1 MATTNPTGLRI
12 PEQAPPSGNSFFL
25 DDKKLAAWARELPV
39 ANVGE
44 TARKLFQTL
53 RSFNKTEL
61 ESSKRILCAEQLREP
76 LGYVSSNLN
85 KHYTGVRFPLS
96 EKAHK
101 IANLNRELHS
111 GMATAYKAAIVDLL
125 MESRGSPDTTQLT
138 LAIHRCISY
147 LSRVILLSVLVYDSY
162 PKRTWRELH
171 TLHRLASRYGIGS
184 YTIEDKLETSAI
196 RSNIDEMYRRCLL
209 FSLSSPY
216 KMRQRENL
224 QLFDT
229 LLEWSRYTLIR
240 PYDDAPEEYTITI
253 HQDADLAPTHET
265 RIEQT
270 DSKYLQILD
279 VTPLLSSLR
288 DLFIDKADE
297 APSLYGTKEL
307 SKSLIRQLLMLWS
320 KAQKRAFVRTK
331 LNFELRVAVGLRS
344 VYKLIMLGDEPIQA
358 DDKSVEDGTWIETQ
372 FAQGGELKVSEHFT
386 LMPMDVAAYN
396 PRRGDFEEFGPN
408 STEYSSFELP
418 QEDEVKIWEDNEK
431 SQLDNATSLFHT
443 INESAGGYCLDWRG
457 KKIPKIQVGEL
468 IGVQS
473 AMSATQFGVGIV
485 RWMRSS
491 DQDSMRVGVQM
502 IAPNALAITAADP
515 EHKTKKSDECLLL
528 PEVGTSGQPTSF
540 ICAAQAFDIG
550 RIVSIDNGEESKDI
564 KLTRL
569 LESSGSISQY
579 QFIYLDDAAA
589 ASEDEKDDETGNDS
603 DFDSLWSTLT

>member
-12 PEQAPPSGNSFFL
+12 PEQAPASGNSYFL
-25 DDKKLAAWARELPV
+25 DEKQLAKWAKELPV

-44 TARKLFQTL
+44 TSRKLFQTL

-61 ESSKRILCAEQLREP
+61 ASAKRILCTEQLRQP
-76 LGYVSSNLN
+76 LSYVSSNLN
-85 KHYTGVRFPLS
+85 KHYMGVRFPLS

-101 IANLNRELHS
+101 IASLNRELHS

-125 MESRGSPDTTQLT
+125 MESNGKVDKNQLT

-147 LSRVILLSVLVYDSY
+147 LSRVILLSVVVYDSY

-171 TLHRLASRYGIGS
+171 TLHRLASRYGLGS
-184 YTIEDKLETSAI
+184 FTIEDNLETSAA
-196 RSNIDEMYRRCLL
+196 RSSIDEMYRRCLL

-216 KMRQRENL
+216 KMRQLENL

-229 LLEWSRYTLIR
+229 LLEWGRYTLIR

-253 HQDADLAPTHET
+253 HQNADMAPSHET
-265 RIEQT
+265 RIEQNDT
-270 DSKYLQILD
+270 KYLQILD
-279 VTPLLSSLR
+279 VSPLLSSLR
-288 DLFIDKADE
+288 DLFIDNAE
-297 APSLYGTKEL
+297 ESPTLYGTNEL
-307 SKSLIRQLLMLWS
+307 SKNLIRQLIMLWS

-331 LNFELRVAVGLRS
+331 LNFELRIAVGIRS
-344 VYKLIMLGDEPIQA
+344 VFKLIMLGDEPTQTE
-358 DDKSVEDGTWIETQ
+358 DKSVEDGTWIETQ
-372 FAQGGELKVSEHFT
+372 FAHGSELKVSEHFS

-408 STEYSSFELP
+408 STEFSSFEAP
-418 QEDEVKIWEDNEK
+418 NEDEIKIWEDNDK
-431 SQLDNATSLFHT
+431 SQIDTATSLFHT

-457 KKIPKIQVGEL
+457 NKIPKIQVGEL

-473 AMSATQFGVGIV
+473 AMSASQFGVGIV

-491 DQDSMRVGVQM
+491 EQDSMKVGVQM
-502 IAPNALAITAADP
+502 IAPNALAITATGPD
-515 EHKTKKSDECLLL
+515 HKEKTSDECLLL

-540 ICAAQAFDIG
+540 ICAAQAFEVG
-550 RIVSIDNGEESKDI
+550 KVVSISDGENSKKI

-569 LESSGSISQY
+569 LESSGSISQF
-579 QFIYLDDAAA
+579 QFIYLDDPAAA
-589 ASEDEKDDETGNDS
+589 GEKDDESGDDS